1 MWAESALGIV
11 ISKYNKSSAV
21 SIKRHVATYLSCTTI
36 ECGFVTKKNEQQ
48 LHFHNLDQ
56 CTTVS
61 KMFWLLK
68 D

>member
-11 ISKYNKSSAV
+11 ISKCNKSSAV
-21 SIKRHVATYLSCTTI
+21 AIERQVAIYLSCTNI
-36 ECGFVTKKNEQQ
+36 ESGLVTKRNWQL

-61 KMFWLLK
+61 KCFG